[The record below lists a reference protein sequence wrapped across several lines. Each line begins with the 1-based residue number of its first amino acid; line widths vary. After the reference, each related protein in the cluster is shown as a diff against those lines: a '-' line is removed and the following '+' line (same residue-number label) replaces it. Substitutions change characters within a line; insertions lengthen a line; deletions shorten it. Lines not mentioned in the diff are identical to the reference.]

1 MKKQKTIA
9 KKRRRKALHVRRVL
23 RRDPLRPRLSVYRSR
38 AQIYCQVI
46 DDLEGKT
53 LCAASSLDKEIR
65 DSLKGVKKTEAAEK
79 VGQVLAE
86 RALAKGIKKVKFDRG
101 WHRYHGRVK
110 ALAEGARKAG
120 LEF

>member
-1 MKKQKTIA
+1 MNKQKTLA

-23 RRDPLRPRLSVYRSR
+23 GRDPVRPRLSVYRSR
-38 AQIYCQVI
+38 SQVYCQVI
-46 DDLEGKT
+46 DDREGRT
-53 LCAASSLDKEIR
+53 LCAASSLDKDLR
-65 DSLKGVKKTEAAEK
+65 DSLKGIKKAEAAEK
-79 VGQVLAE
+79 VGESLAS
-86 RALAKGIKKVKFDRG
+86 RALAKGIKQVKFDRG

>member
-9 KKRRRKALHVRRVL
+9 KMRRRKALHVRRVL
-23 RRDPLRPRLSVYRSR
+23 RRDPVRPRLSVYRSR
-38 AQIYCQVI
+38 SQIYCQVI

-65 DSLKGVKKTEAAEK
+65 DSLKGVKKAEAAEK
-79 VGQVLAE
+79 VGEVLAE

>member
-1 MKKQKTIA
+1 MNKQKTLA

-23 RRDPLRPRLSVYRSR
+23 RRDPVRPRLSVYRSR
-38 AQIYCQVI
+38 SQVYCQVI
-46 DDLEGKT
+46 DDGEGKT
-53 LCAASSLDKEIR
+53 LCAASSLDKELR
-65 DSLKGVKKTEAAEK
+65 DALEGIKKTEVAER
-79 VGQVLAE
+79 VGKLLAE

-110 ALAEGARKAG
+110 SLAEGARKAG